1 MAGVGDA
8 GLRGDAGV
16 TPVWRDAP
24 RPSATGRVG
33 DVKARTAAV
42 LCAAVTVGMLVP
54 VAGCAGGG
62 DGAGRGDGHGN
73 DGKRSVGAADARDRG
88 PGSGPGESEELGD
101 GRRAGRLGGV
111 ELLKDEVPGLVIEQ
125 APPGSA
131 GRGTPTADRA
141 ACGPLATALGSQPR
155 PEPLESVASTFAGEQ
170 DGPDEGLLGT
180 VRVAEYRP
188 GGAAATLR
196 GLRDA
201 AADCAGGFTMR
212 TGEGE
217 RQAFDA
223 VVRVT
228 APRLGDEAAAYRLAN
243 AVEEA
248 PTLITVVRSGEV
260 LSMFFATSLGDPG
273 RAEIPPRLVA
283 AQVRKVEAGGLRPKG
298 GDDKGG
304 SPGGL
309 PQGDEG

>member
-1 MAGVGDA
+1 M
-8 GLRGDAGV
+8 
-16 TPVWRDAP
+16 
-24 RPSATGRVG
+24 
-33 DVKARTAAV
+33 KARTAAA

-62 DGAGRGDGHGN
+62 DGRGN
-73 DGKRSVGAADARDRG
+73 DGKRSVGAGDARDRG
-88 PGSGPGESEELGD
+88 PAAGEASGEASGASPGASLGASEEAGD

-111 ELLKDEVPGLVIEQ
+111 ELAKDEVSGLVIEQ

-141 ACGPLATALGSQPR
+141 ACRPLATALGSQPR
-155 PEPLESVASTFAGEQ
+155 PRPLESVMSTFAGEQ

-188 GGAAATLR
+188 GEAAATLR

-201 AADCAGGFTMR
+201 AAGCAGGFTMR

-217 RQAFDA
+217 RQVFDA
-223 VVRVT
+223 VENVT
-228 APRLGDEAAAYRLAN
+228 APRLGDEAAAYRLTN

-273 RAEIPPRLVA
+273 RAEIPERLVV
-283 AQVRKVEAGGLRPKG
+283 AQVGRVEKAGLRPAGAADGKG
-298 GDDKGG
+298 AGG
-304 SPGGL
+304 VGVL

>member
-1 MAGVGDA
+1 M
-8 GLRGDAGV
+8 
-16 TPVWRDAP
+16 
-24 RPSATGRVG
+24 
-33 DVKARTAAV
+33 KARTAAA

-54 VAGCAGGG
+54 VAGCAG
-62 DGAGRGDGHGN
+62 DRAGAGHGN
-73 DGKRSVGAADARDRG
+73 DGKRSVGSADARDRG
-88 PGSGPGESEELGD
+88 PAAGESPGASEESGD

-111 ELLKDEVPGLVIEQ
+111 ELTKDEVSGLVIEQ

-141 ACGPLATALGSQPR
+141 ACRPLATALGSQPR
-155 PEPLESVASTFAGEQ
+155 PRPLESVMSTFAGEQ

-188 GGAAATLR
+188 GEAAATLR

-201 AADCAGGFTMR
+201 AAGCAGGFTMR

-217 RQAFDA
+217 RQVFDA
-223 VVRVT
+223 VENVA
-228 APRLGDEAAAYRLAN
+228 APRLGDEAAAYRLTN

-273 RAEIPPRLVA
+273 RAEIPERLVG
-283 AQVRKVEAGGLRPKG
+283 AQVRRVEAAGLRPTG
-298 GDDKGG
+298 AADDKGG
-304 SPGGL
+304 GGPGVL